1 MIASTD
7 HNHLAHDNTLPLP
20 TYRFGILESPLKT
33 LAASAGFASFADL
46 AAHVRTGATVIASA
60 PEICG
65 RSIGNALLIRD
76 ACQQFGLCVVEVVWS
91 GQDER
96 LVLAP
101 DV

>member
-1 MIASTD
+1 MIASSD
-7 HNHLAHDNTLPLP
+7 HHHLAHDNPLPLP

-46 AAHVRTGATVIASA
+46 AAHVRTGATVTAKA

-96 LVLAP
+96 LVLAT